1 MDVSI
6 LETRDTKN
14 RFKSNA
20 GFNERRNPEYQKKRA
35 AVRVRDQKFNPLMT
49 PGRLS
54 RGTLIQSEQKNYFP
68 RNEKKAIKTS

>member
-20 GFNERRNPEYQKKRA
+20 GFNERRNPEYQKKSLRSEHGTK
-35 AVRVRDQKFNPLMT
+35 KFNLLMT
-49 PGRLS
+49 PGRVT

-68 RNEKKAIKTS
+68 RNKKKAIKTS